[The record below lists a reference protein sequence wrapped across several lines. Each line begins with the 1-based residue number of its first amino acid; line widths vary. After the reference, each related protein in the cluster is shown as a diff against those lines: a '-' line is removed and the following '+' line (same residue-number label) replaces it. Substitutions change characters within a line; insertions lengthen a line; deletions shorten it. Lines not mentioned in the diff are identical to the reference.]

1 MIIIDIN
8 DVIKI
13 ILWDV
18 AYNIDYNMKYSNIR
32 VVITYITILSMKA
45 LGNGLMKV
53 GNSVLNNY
61 NNNNIYIFFSL

>member
-1 MIIIDIN
+1 
-8 DVIKI
+8 
-13 ILWDV
+13 
-18 AYNIDYNMKYSNIR
+18 MKYSNIR

-53 GNSVLNNY
+53 GDSVLNNY